1 MKTVILAGGLG
12 TRLSEYTETI
22 PKPMVTI
29 GGKPILWHIM
39 SHYAKYGHKDFVIAL
54 GYKASVIRDYFL
66 NYKALNSDFT
76 INLSSGAVISHG
88 SVEEDWNVTLV
99 HTGDASMT
107 GGRIKRLQPFLNGE
121 RFLCS
126 YGDGVSNVDLRKLMS
141 HHLKNRCDLT
151 LTAVRPTARF
161 GELTIEDDTVTEFSE
176 KPQIQAG
183 WVNGG
188 FFVMEP
194 CIFNFLDD
202 DQTILERSPLERMAV
217 EQRVG
222 AYKHHGYWQC
232 MDTKRDHDALENL
245 WETGKAPWLC

>member
-12 TRLSEYTETI
+12 TRLSEYTESI

-54 GYKASVIRDYFL
+54 GYKASVVRDYFL

-76 INLSSGAVISHG
+76 INLSSGDVISHG

-107 GGRIKRLQPFLNGE
+107 GGRIRRLQPFLDGE

-126 YGDGVSNVDLRKLMS
+126 YGDGVSNVDLGKLIA
-141 HHLKNRCDLT
+141 HHSKNKSDLT

-161 GELTIEDDTVTEFSE
+161 GELTISGDIVTGFSE
-176 KPQIQAG
+176 KPQIQDG

-194 CIFNFLDD
+194 CIFNFLED
-202 DQTILERSPLERMAV
+202 DQTILERNPLERMAV

-222 AYKHHGYWQC
+222 AYKHYGYWQC
-232 MDTKRDHDALENL
+232 MDTKRDHDALEKL
-245 WETGKAPWLC
+245 WNTGKAPWLI

>member
-12 TRLSEYTETI
+12 TRLSEYTESI

-76 INLSSGAVISHG
+76 INLSSGDVISHG
-88 SVEEDWNVTLV
+88 SVEEDWTVTLV

-107 GGRIKRLQPFLNGE
+107 GGRIKRLQPFLDGE

-126 YGDGVSNVDLRKLMS
+126 YGDGVSNVDLRELIA
-141 HHLKNRCDLT
+141 HHSKNKSDLT

-161 GELTIEDDTVTEFSE
+161 GELTIRDDMVTGFSE
-176 KPQIQAG
+176 KPQIQDG

-194 CIFNFLDD
+194 CIFNFLED
-202 DQTILERSPLERMAV
+202 DQTILERTPLERMAV

-222 AYKHHGYWQC
+222 AYKHYGYWQC
-232 MDTKRDHDALENL
+232 MDTKRDHDALEKL
-245 WETGKAPWLC
+245 WDTGKAPWLI